1 MKRAAAL
8 TLSLASVIV
17 FGALARSGDV
27 VTPWTPAGISSP
39 LFESHPAFDPRTD
52 DLMFVRSAKDFSGWY
67 LLASRCGPSGWTEP
81 AAPSFAASGLEAD
94 PWFTPDG
101 KSLYYIST
109 RANGGMRSKDLDIWK
124 VDRDA
129 SGNWGTPV
137 RLPEPVNSASAEW
150 FPKPGV
156 DGWLYFGS
164 DRAGGIGKT
173 DIWRAKLESNGK
185 WTVEN
190 LGPSINTASNEYE
203 ALPSPDGKL
212 LIVQAG
218 DSMYQSTRG
227 ADGWLPRHAMG
238 PELNVN
244 GSEIGALFSPSGNS
258 MLFARDT
265 KTDLSGEF
273 FVWHRG
279 PREEWPPT
287 CPRAKHDSTVR
298 LP

>member
-1 MKRAAAL
+1 MKSGAAL
-8 TLSLASVIV
+8 ALSLASVIV
-17 FGALARSGDV
+17 FGALARAGDV

-39 LFESHPAFDPRTD
+39 LFESHPAFDPRTG
-52 DLMFVRSAKDFSGWY
+52 DLMFVRSAKDFSGWR
-67 LLASRCGPSGWTEP
+67 LMLSHCGPSGWTEP
-81 AAPSFAASGLEAD
+81 AAPSFAAPGLEAD

-101 KSLYYIST
+101 KSLYFIST
-109 RANGGMRSKDLDIWK
+109 RASGSMKGRDLDIWK

-129 SGNWGTPV
+129 SGTWGTPV
-137 RLPEPVNSASAEW
+137 RLPEPVNSNGAEW
-150 FPKPGV
+150 FPKPGT

-173 DIWRAKLESNGK
+173 DIWRAKLDEHGK
-185 WTVEN
+185 WIVVN
-190 LGPSINTASNEYE
+190 LGPNVNTAADEFE

-212 LIVQAG
+212 LMVQAG

-227 ADGWLPRHAMG
+227 ADGWSPRHAMG
-238 PELNVN
+238 PEINVN

-279 PREEWPPT
+279 ALEAWPPS
-287 CPRAKHDSTVR
+287 CPARAR
-298 LP
+298 